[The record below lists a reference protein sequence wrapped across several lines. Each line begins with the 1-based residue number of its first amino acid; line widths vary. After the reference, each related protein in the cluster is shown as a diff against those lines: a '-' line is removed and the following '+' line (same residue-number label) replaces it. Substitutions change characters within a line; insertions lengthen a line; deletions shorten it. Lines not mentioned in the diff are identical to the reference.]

1 MGRELLEEAFLLESH
16 SVRTC
21 VHVCVCVCAREHT
34 HGHNPEDT
42 SKVFL
47 LILHLVL
54 KFWF

>member
-16 SVRTC
+16 SVRVC
-21 VHVCVCVCAREHT
+21 VHVCVCAREHM